1 MSHRSQTFVLLHGAW
16 HGGWCWERVASILR
30 ARGHRVTM
38 PTQTG
43 LGERAHLMSPDI
55 DLEVFT
61 DDLVNHLI
69 WEDLDQIVLVGHSF
83 GGNATSGAAS
93 QVPDRIQRLVYL
105 DALVPISGR
114 SPFEDFPPG
123 VVAERTRQAEESS
136 GGLSIPPPPAAAFGV
151 TDPDDAAWI
160 ESRMTPHPLRTFT
173 SFQTLSPDPANGLPA
188 HYVLC
193 VDPLYGNVE
202 GSLNRAR
209 DLGWPISEIATGHDA
224 MVTAPELLCGILE
237 R

>member
-1 MSHRSQTFVLLHGAW
+1 
-16 HGGWCWERVASILR
+16 
-30 ARGHRVTM
+30 
-38 PTQTG
+38 
-43 LGERAHLMSPDI
+43 
-55 DLEVFT
+55 
-61 DDLVNHLI
+61 
-69 WEDLDQIVLVGHSF
+69 
-83 GGNATSGAAS
+83 
-93 QVPDRIQRLVYL
+93 
-105 DALVPISGR
+105 
-114 SPFEDFPPG
+114 
-123 VVAERTRQAEESS
+123 
-136 GGLSIPPPPAAAFGV
+136 
-151 TDPDDAAWI
+151 
-160 ESRMTPHPLRTFT
+160 MTPHPLRTFT

>member
-123 VVAERTRQAEESS
+123 VVAER
-136 GGLSIPPPPAAAFGV
+136 P
-151 TDPDDAAWI
+151 
-160 ESRMTPHPLRTFT
+160 SRRLT
-173 SFQTLSPDPANGLPA
+173 
-188 HYVLC
+188 
-193 VDPLYGNVE
+193 
-202 GSLNRAR
+202 
-209 DLGWPISEIATGHDA
+209 
-224 MVTAPELLCGILE
+224 
-237 R
+237 